1 MRKLLR
7 WVGKKCGMV
16 TWYHV
21 AATYPVQFGYA
32 TMSLTCYV
40 RPWLHA
46 DNYQELV
53 AYVAMHADTKEAK
66 PNIVSLTRLG
76 A

>member
-1 MRKLLR
+1 MRTLLR
-7 WVGKKCGMV
+7 WIGRKCGLG

-21 AATYPVQFGYA
+21 AATYPLPSGYA
-32 TMSLTCYV
+32 TMSLTCSV

-46 DNYQELV
+46 DNYPELV
-53 AYVAMHADTKEAK
+53 AYVATQAGADGVK